1 MFKQVRAGFC
11 FRKEKRTLRR
21 EGGKALSE
29 NRTAADRNRFS
40 KKKLRDARGIKE
52 RQEMIDRKH
61 RLSIR
66 KQCDLL
72 CINRSNLYYSPQRE
86 RDANLILMTEIDKIH
101 LKYPSFGIR
110 RITRELRE
118 IGFIVNRKR
127 VRRLMQ
133 VMGIAT
139 IYPKRNLSKLG
150 KTSYIRPYL
159 LRGLKI
165 ERPNQVWQIDI
176 SYIPMKRGFMYL
188 TAIIDVYSRYIVGWQ
203 LSNTLEMETQTSA
216 MNEAIK
222 KYGKPEI
229 VNSDQGSQYTSN
241 HWIESM
247 ETHGVKISMDGKGRA
262 TDNIYIERFFRT
274 IKYDYIYL
282 NPVESG
288 WELYE
293 GIRDFIS
300 GYHRRS
306 HQGIN
311 LQKPKD
317 LFIFEPTNKLKSA

>member
-1 MFKQVRAGFC
+1 M
-11 FRKEKRTLRR
+11 KERR
-21 EGGKALSE
+21 EK
-29 NRTAADRNRFS
+29 
-40 KKKLRDARGIKE
+40 
-52 RQEMIDRKH
+52 IDKQH
-61 RLSIR
+61 RLSVR
-66 KQCDLL
+66 KQCGLL
-72 CINRSNLYYSPQRE
+72 CINRSNLYYSPKKE
-86 RDANLILMTEIDKIH
+86 SDTNLILMTEIDKIH

-110 RITRELRE
+110 RITQELRE

-133 VMGIAT
+133 LMRIAT

-150 KTSYIRPYL
+150 KATYIRPYL
-159 LRGLKI
+159 LKDLKI
-165 ERPNQVWQIDI
+165 EKANQVWQIDI

-203 LSNTLEMETQTSA
+203 LSNTLEKETQTLV

-241 HWIESM
+241 HWIGCM
-247 ETHGVKISMDGKGRA
+247 ENHDIKISMDGKGRA

-293 GIRDFIS
+293 GIQDFIK
-300 GYHRRS
+300 GYNKRS

-311 LQKPKD
+311 NQKPKD
-317 LFIFEPTNKLKSA
+317 LFNFELTNQLKSA

>member
-1 MFKQVRAGFC
+1 M
-11 FRKEKRTLRR
+11 
-21 EGGKALSE
+21 
-29 NRTAADRNRFS
+29 
-40 KKKLRDARGIKE
+40 KE
-52 RQEMIDRKH
+52 RREMIDKQH
-61 RLSIR
+61 RLSVR
-66 KQCDLL
+66 KQCGLL
-72 CINRSNLYYSPQRE
+72 CINRSNLYYSPKKE
-86 RDANLILMTEIDKIH
+86 SDTNLILMTEIDKIH

-110 RITRELRE
+110 RITQELRE

-133 VMGIAT
+133 LMRIAT

-150 KTSYIRPYL
+150 KATYIRPYL
-159 LRGLKI
+159 LKDLKI
-165 ERPNQVWQIDI
+165 EKANQVWQIDI

-203 LSNTLEMETQTSA
+203 LSNTLEKETQTLV

-241 HWIESM
+241 HWIGCM
-247 ETHGVKISMDGKGRA
+247 ENHGIKISMDGKGRA

-288 WELYE
+288 LELYE
-293 GIRDFIS
+293 GIQDVIK
-300 GYHRRS
+300 GYNKRS

-311 LQKPKD
+311 NQKPKD
-317 LFIFEPTNKLKSA
+317 LFNFELTNQLKSA

>member
-1 MFKQVRAGFC
+1 V
-11 FRKEKRTLRR
+11 
-21 EGGKALSE
+21 
-29 NRTAADRNRFS
+29 
-40 KKKLRDARGIKE
+40 KE
-52 RQEMIDRKH
+52 RREMIDKQH
-61 RLSIR
+61 RLSVR
-66 KQCDLL
+66 KQCGLL
-72 CINRSNLYYSPQRE
+72 CINRSNLYYSPKKE
-86 RDANLILMTEIDKIH
+86 SDTNLILMTEIDKIH

-110 RITRELRE
+110 RITQELRE

-133 VMGIAT
+133 LMRIAT

-150 KTSYIRPYL
+150 KATYIRPYL
-159 LRGLKI
+159 LKDLKI
-165 ERPNQVWQIDI
+165 EKANQVWQIDI

-203 LSNTLEMETQTSA
+203 LSNTLEKETQTLV

-241 HWIESM
+241 HWIGCM
-247 ETHGVKISMDGKGRA
+247 ENHGIKISMDGKGRA

-293 GIRDFIS
+293 GIQDFIK
-300 GYHRRS
+300 GYNKRS

-311 LQKPKD
+311 NQKPKD
-317 LFIFEPTNKLKSA
+317 LFNFELTNQLKSA

>member
-1 MFKQVRAGFC
+1 M
-11 FRKEKRTLRR
+11 
-21 EGGKALSE
+21 
-29 NRTAADRNRFS
+29 
-40 KKKLRDARGIKE
+40 KE
-52 RQEMIDRKH
+52 RREMIDKQH
-61 RLSIR
+61 RLSVR
-66 KQCDLL
+66 KQCGLL
-72 CINRSNLYYSPQRE
+72 CINRSNLYYSPKKE
-86 RDANLILMTEIDKIH
+86 SDTNLILMTEIDKIH

-110 RITRELRE
+110 RITQELRE

-133 VMGIAT
+133 LMRIAT

-150 KTSYIRPYL
+150 KATYIRPYL
-159 LRGLKI
+159 LKDLKI
-165 ERPNQVWQIDI
+165 EKANQVRQIDI

-203 LSNTLEMETQTSA
+203 LSNTLEKETQTLV

-241 HWIESM
+241 HWIGCM
-247 ETHGVKISMDGKGRA
+247 ENHGIKISMDGKGRA

-293 GIRDFIS
+293 GIQDFIK
-300 GYHRRS
+300 GYNKRS

-311 LQKPKD
+311 NQKPKD
-317 LFIFEPTNKLKSA
+317 LFNFELTNQLKSA

>member
-1 MFKQVRAGFC
+1 
-11 FRKEKRTLRR
+11 
-21 EGGKALSE
+21 
-29 NRTAADRNRFS
+29 
-40 KKKLRDARGIKE
+40 
-52 RQEMIDRKH
+52 MIDKQH
-61 RLSIR
+61 RLSVR
-66 KQCDLL
+66 KQCGLL
-72 CINRSNLYYSPQRE
+72 CINRSNLYYSPKKE
-86 RDANLILMTEIDKIH
+86 SDTNLILMTEIDKIH

-110 RITRELRE
+110 RITQELRE

-133 VMGIAT
+133 LMRIAT

-150 KTSYIRPYL
+150 KATYIRPYL
-159 LRGLKI
+159 LKDLKI
-165 ERPNQVWQIDI
+165 EKANQVWQIDI

-203 LSNTLEMETQTSA
+203 LSNTLEKETQTLV

-241 HWIESM
+241 HWIGCM
-247 ETHGVKISMDGKGRA
+247 ENHDIKISMDGKGRA

-293 GIRDFIS
+293 GIQDFIKC
-300 GYHRRS
+300 YNKRS

-311 LQKPKD
+311 NQKPKD
-317 LFIFEPTNKLKSA
+317 LFNFELTNQLKSA

>member
-1 MFKQVRAGFC
+1 
-11 FRKEKRTLRR
+11 
-21 EGGKALSE
+21 
-29 NRTAADRNRFS
+29 
-40 KKKLRDARGIKE
+40 
-52 RQEMIDRKH
+52 MIDKQH
-61 RLSIR
+61 RLSVR
-66 KQCDLL
+66 KQCGLL
-72 CINRSNLYYSPQRE
+72 CINRSNLYYSPKKE
-86 RDANLILMTEIDKIH
+86 SDTNLILMTEIDKIH

-110 RITRELRE
+110 RITQELRE

-133 VMGIAT
+133 LMRIAT

-150 KTSYIRPYL
+150 KATYIRPYL
-159 LRGLKI
+159 LKDLKI
-165 ERPNQVWQIDI
+165 EKANQVWQIDI

-203 LSNTLEMETQTSA
+203 LSNTLEKETQTLV

-241 HWIESM
+241 HWIGCM
-247 ETHGVKISMDGKGRA
+247 ENHGIKISMDGKGRA

-293 GIRDFIS
+293 GIQDFIK
-300 GYHRRS
+300 GYNKRS
-306 HQGIN
+306 HQGIDN
-311 LQKPKD
+311 QKPKD
-317 LFIFEPTNKLKSA
+317 LFNFELTNQLKSA